1 MTDFS
6 NEPQDLESRV
16 IYSGV
21 TGDGEEHVEV
31 VYTEET
37 VAEGGGVKD
46 AVSGAASTV
55 GDTVSG
61 AASAVGD
68 TASDAASAVGDAAG
82 GAATAVKEAAP
93 SKQQLKQGV
102 SRVGQLAQ
110 ESPFG
115 LAITGACV
123 GFLAGMLAPTTT
135 VDEKIAPYAEQ
146 VVDKAREAGQT
157 AVEQGKHAVQEAAP
171 AAAAALR
178 N

>member
-1 MTDFS
+1 MEFS
-6 NEPQDLESRV
+6 NQPQDLESRV

-21 TGDGEEHVEV
+21 TGDGDEQVEV

-46 AVSGAASTV
+46 AVAGAAHT
-55 GDTVSG
+55 
-61 AASAVGD
+61 VGD
-68 TASDAASAVGDAAG
+68 TASDAASAVGDAAT

-93 SKQQLKQGV
+93 SKQQIKQGV
-102 SRVGQLAQ
+102 NRVGQLAQ

-123 GFLAGMLAPTTT
+123 GFLTGMLIPTTS
-135 VDEKIAPYAEQ
+135 VDEKIGPFAEQ
-146 VVDKAREAGQT
+146 VVDQARIAGHS